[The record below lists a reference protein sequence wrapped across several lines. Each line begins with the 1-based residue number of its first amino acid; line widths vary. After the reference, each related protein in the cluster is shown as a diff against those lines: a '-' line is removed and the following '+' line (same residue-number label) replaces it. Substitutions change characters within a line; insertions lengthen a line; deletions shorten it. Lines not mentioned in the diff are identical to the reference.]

1 MYESFYGLKIKPF
14 QLNPDPRFY
23 FPSKQH
29 RRAAAYLDYGMH
41 QNEGFIVITGEVGAG
56 KTTIV
61 RHMLDGLDDNR
72 FLAAQLVSTQIDAED
87 TLRLVGAAFGI
98 RTKDVEKADVLM
110 SLEAYLIS
118 MTTKGKRCLL
128 IVDEAQNLTSRAVEE
143 LRMLSNFQYGN
154 HALLQSFLIGQP
166 EFRNIL
172 QSPQMTQFR
181 QRVIASSHIGPM
193 DVEETRGY
201 VEHRLKCAG
210 ADGSPTFT
218 PDSFDAIFKASSGIP
233 RRINSLCDRLLLSG
247 YLNEK
252 KAFDVPDVDAVADEI
267 FEETQGRSSGQLHH
281 ADGRTAEADS
291 KVASAERNVAA
302 QPPKPTRRR
311 RRSVA
316 PSLDLGVS
324 SREDMAALLE
334 GLNAWQFNE
343 RLGRLEQSLQQ
354 LEVINGTT
362 LSLLQRIV
370 SSIAPGGTL
379 LPKEPPSMAPDDPA
393 KAKSPKKPPLAQ
405 KAVPLSAPEG
415 EVQALEQ
422 SVTASED
429 GIGAVEPAS
438 TAPEAELSANVPS
451 AVAPPD
457 LPSTKRSKQRFRRR
471 IFPTATHVGDLRAT
485 EQASGIPENTLPMR
499 KPE

>member
-1 MYESFYGLKIKPF
+1 MYEAFYGLTSKPF
-14 QLNPDPRFY
+14 QLNPDPKFY

-29 RRAAAYLDYGMH
+29 RRAAAYLEYGMH

-61 RHMLDGLDDNR
+61 RHMLDGLDEDR

-118 MTTKGKRCLL
+118 MTGKGKRCLL

-193 DVEETRGY
+193 DVEETRSY

-210 ADGSPTFT
+210 ANGFPTFT
-218 PDSFDAIFKASSGIP
+218 PDSFDAIFKATSGIP

-247 YLNEK
+247 FLNDK
-252 KAFDVPDVDAVADEI
+252 KEFDVCDVDLVADEI
-267 FEETQGRSSGQLHH
+267 FEETQGRSSGQSHR
-281 ADGRTAEADS
+281 ADGRATES
-291 KVASAERNVAA
+291 EPKSASNERNMAV
-302 QPPKPTRRR
+302 QLPKSTEKHRQ
-311 RRSVA
+311 SVTPA
-316 PSLDLGVS
+316 LDTGGA
-324 SREDMAALLE
+324 SREDFAVLLE

-343 RLGRLEQSLQQ
+343 RLGRLEQSLRQ
-354 LEVINGTT
+354 LEMINGTA

-370 SSIAPGGTL
+370 SSIAPEGAL
-379 LPKEPPSMAPDDPA
+379 QPKEPPTIAPDDLA
-393 KAKSPKKPPLAQ
+393 KAKSPKKPSVTQ
-405 KAVPLSAPEG
+405 GAVPFSDPEG
-415 EVQALEQ
+415 EVHALEQ
-422 SVTASED
+422 PATASED
-429 GIGAVEPAS
+429 GYGTVEPVSA
-438 TAPEAELSANVPS
+438 APEAELSANVPS
-451 AVAPPD
+451 A
-457 LPSTKRSKQRFRRR
+457 LPRTKRTKQRFRRK
-471 IFPTATHVGDLRAT
+471 IAPTITHIGNLRDT
-485 EQASGIPENTLPMR
+485 ERPASAPEDTLPPR
-499 KPE
+499 EPE